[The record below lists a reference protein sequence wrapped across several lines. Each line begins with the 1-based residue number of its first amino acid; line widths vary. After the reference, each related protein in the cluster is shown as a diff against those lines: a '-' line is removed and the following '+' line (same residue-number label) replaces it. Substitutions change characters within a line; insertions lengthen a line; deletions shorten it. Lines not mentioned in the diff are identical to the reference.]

1 MRTVARRCP
10 AATMPWGPSSSRSQH
25 SNHCKRSPS
34 TSPRVL
40 TREQKQ
46 EAGFHAAYLSG
57 FALSASRLA
66 EPDIGLTTFSEVV
79 EAARACCDA
88 VTLPVVG
95 DGDTGFGGALN
106 VRRTI
111 HGFARAGLA
120 GISIEDQTYPKRCS
134 YAVGVQCV
142 SRQEA
147 IERVRAALKARDEL
161 CASEGRDL
169 VVIARTDAARAGAAT
184 REEAVEEAI
193 ARCVAFEALG
203 ADVVYAE
210 GLESESEML
219 ALNAAVSARA
229 SSRRRM
235 MQ

>member
-1 MRTVARRCP
+1 
-10 AATMPWGPSSSRSQH
+10 MPWGPSSSRSQH
-25 SNHCKRSPS
+25 SNHCNRSPS

-66 EPDIGLTTFSEVV
+66 EPDIGLTTYSEVV

-95 DGDTGFGGALN
+95 AGDTGFGGALN

-120 GISIEDQTYPKRCS
+120 GISIEDQT
-134 YAVGVQCV
+134 
-142 SRQEA
+142 
-147 IERVRAALKARDEL
+147 
-161 CASEGRDL
+161 
-169 VVIARTDAARAGAAT
+169 
-184 REEAVEEAI
+184 
-193 ARCVAFEALG
+193 
-203 ADVVYAE
+203 
-210 GLESESEML
+210 
-219 ALNAAVSARA
+219 
-229 SSRRRM
+229 
-235 MQ
+235 